1 MTQMLEDD
9 VIKVVKEFAREN
21 SKKDD
26 IHGFSH
32 VERVYD
38 TCVKMGKDLNAK
50 MRVLKI
56 SALLHDVGRI
66 KADNP
71 VELANH
77 AMVSAEMALD
87 FLVDK
92 EFNLSQ
98 GDLDGIIHAIKAHSF
113 SNNVIP
119 KTLEAKILSDADK
132 LDALGAIGLYRTIG
146 FTVQNKGGIDNVIE
160 HLENKIMKLKDQ
172 MYLDISKEIAEKR
185 EQIILEFYDKI
196 KLNLDL

>member
-1 MTQMLEDD
+1 MTQMLEND
-9 VIKVVKEFAREN
+9 VIKAVKDFARKN

-38 TCVKMGKDLNAK
+38 NCINMGKELNAN

-66 KADNP
+66 KAENYTK
-71 VELANH
+71 LTNH
-77 AMVSAEMALD
+77 AEVSAEMALD
-87 FLVDK
+87 FLSNH

-98 GDLDGIIHAIKAHSF
+98 EELDGIIHTIKAHSF
-113 SNNVIP
+113 SNDINP
-119 KTLEAKILSDADK
+119 ETLEAKILSDADK

-146 FTVQNKGGIDNVIE
+146 FTVQNKGGIDAVIQ
-160 HLENKIMKLKDQ
+160 HLENKILKLKDQ

-185 EQIILEFYDKI
+185 QHIILEFYDKI
-196 KLNLDL
+196 KSNLQL